1 MISGAFSQ
9 NNNAVRSQGQL
20 GVACLKQER
29 LNRCFDTM
37 FKYNGW
43 AASAAYMSRMTDNA
57 ITVNPLDRTKTQAV
71 FVGDGIDTQLSY
83 VFLQIIK

>member
-1 MISGAFSQ
+1 
-9 NNNAVRSQGQL
+9 
-20 GVACLKQER
+20 
-29 LNRCFDTM
+29 M

-83 VFLQIIK
+83 VSFKLSSSG

>member
-1 MISGAFSQ
+1 
-9 NNNAVRSQGQL
+9 
-20 GVACLKQER
+20 
-29 LNRCFDTM
+29 M

-57 ITVNPLDRTKTQAV
+57 ITVKDRTKTQAV

-83 VFLQIIK
+83 VFPSNYQVAGSSLCKSR

>member
-20 GVACLKQER
+20 GVACLKQEH
-29 LNRCFDTM
+29 LLQSLFFDTM

-43 AASAAYMSRMTDNA
+43 ASAAYMSRMTDNA
-57 ITVNPLDRTKTQAV
+57 ITESVRSYKNASS

>member
-1 MISGAFSQ
+1 
-9 NNNAVRSQGQL
+9 
-20 GVACLKQER
+20 
-29 LNRCFDTM
+29 M

-57 ITVNPLDRTKTQAV
+57 TVNPLDRTKTQAV
-71 FVGDGIDTQLSY
+71 FVGDGDTQLSY

>member
-1 MISGAFSQ
+1 
-9 NNNAVRSQGQL
+9 
-20 GVACLKQER
+20 
-29 LNRCFDTM
+29 M

-57 ITVNPLDRTKTQAV
+57 ITVNPLDRTTKAV

-83 VFLQIIK
+83 VFLQIIKYSGSLCKSR

>member
-1 MISGAFSQ
+1 
-9 NNNAVRSQGQL
+9 
-20 GVACLKQER
+20 
-29 LNRCFDTM
+29 M

-57 ITVNPLDRTKTQAV
+57 ITVNPLDRTTKAV

>member
-9 NNNAVRSQGQL
+9 IIAKMGSTR
-20 GVACLKQER
+20 VACLKQEH
-29 LNRCFDTM
+29 LNRCFFDTM

-43 AASAAYMSRMTDNA
+43 AASAYMSRMTDNA

-71 FVGDGIDTQLSY
+71 FVGGIDTQLSY